1 MVMHPRQVKA
11 DGYTLIEIL
20 VVLFIISIVTSIA
33 LLSIGRNQNKHLES
47 FANDLSQMLTLAEE
61 QAMLQPAVLGLSLR
75 DNQLAFYSYQ
85 PAVGDKKS
93 SWLPVDEK
101 SLAKRSIPD
110 DIEVSVDTG
119 AESSSDQAVSSTPQ
133 IFISTNGDLTPFK
146 IYVGK
151 KGEKPR
157 YMIKGDADGNI
168 TNKVLS

>member
-1 MVMHPRQVKA
+1 MVMQRRQVKA

-33 LLSIGRNQNKHLES
+33 LLSIGRNENKHLES

-93 SWLPVDEK
+93 SWLAVEEK

-110 DIEVSVDTG
+110 DIQVGVETG
-119 AESSSDQAVSSTPQ
+119 AESSSANSTGPQ
-133 IFISTNGDLTPFK
+133 IFISTNGDITPFK

-151 KGEKPR
+151 QGEKPR